1 MFLKEIFIHPSNKKN
16 NSRKARNPFFQ
27 MGMGVALGI
36 AVGVALKNIAIGLA
50 VGIIIG
56 GIGVIISRSRN

>member
-1 MFLKEIFIHPSNKKN
+1 MNPSNKKN
-16 NSRKARNPFFQ
+16 NSQKARNPFFQ
-27 MGMGVALGI
+27 MGIGVALGI

-56 GIGVIISRSRN
+56 GIGVIINKSRNLK